1 MWVPYGTLHVHVQGN
16 INAQLQWLNMKG
28 RVRGDVVSTYL
39 FAGQQVAAIASTSA
53 WIGT

>member
-1 MWVPYGTLHVHVQGN
+1 MYVQNN
-16 INAQLQWLNMKG
+16 IKAQLQWLNMKG

-39 FAGQQVAAIASTSA
+39 FAGQQVAAVASTSA